1 MIDRPTDRVSSGIR
15 GGIRRCF
22 LVAFRNTLEELSEE
36 FEAAAARAFRYLPP
50 PGGSCPKACLRSFS
64 TEWKTPTI
72 APPFALRKPL
82 STPLSGELADPVHEV
97 RRPPRR
103 TPRRPFFSPAA
114 RPVSNDA
121 GRLTLMALGAPEPTM
136 TPKRSMQ
143 RVGVF
148 SKHPGVRNLRTDRI
162 GFRHP
167 RPVPSGGVSKRH
179 RTALSCVR
187 AVTNAIGRQTLMR
200 INRGFVDCRVV
211 PRYGSLWQ
219 RVADDLL
226 PTQT

>member
-1 MIDRPTDRVSSGIR
+1 MPPLLFDRVENAPDS
-15 GGIRRCF
+15 
-22 LVAFRNTLEELSEE
+22 
-36 FEAAAARAFRYLPP
+36 
-50 PGGSCPKACLRSFS
+50 
-64 TEWKTPTI
+64 
-72 APPFALRKPL
+72 PPFALRKPL
-82 STPLSGELADPVHEV
+82 SIPLSGELADPVHEV

-148 SKHPGVRNLRTDRI
+148 SKHPGVRNLRTDRT
-162 GFRHP
+162 GSDTVGPSPREAFRKGTEPH
-167 RPVPSGGVSKRH
+167 
-179 RTALSCVR
+179 LSCVR
-187 AVTNAIGRQTLMR
+187 AVTNAIGRQTLIR
-200 INRGFVDCRVV
+200 IIRGFVDCRAV

-219 RVADDLL
+219 RVADDHL

>member
-1 MIDRPTDRVSSGIR
+1 MPPLLFDRVE
-15 GGIRRCF
+15 
-22 LVAFRNTLEELSEE
+22 N
-36 FEAAAARAFRYLPP
+36 
-50 PGGSCPKACLRSFS
+50 
-64 TEWKTPTI
+64 
-72 APPFALRKPL
+72 APDSLPFALRKPL
-82 STPLSGELADPVHEV
+82 SIPLSGELADPVHEV